1 MLALC
6 FLLLSLATAS
16 YVATLGKYE
25 PTKRADDAARDQ
37 ATNNDSARD
46 DSLWVATLG
55 KASEATSPFYNLRNL
70 SPREL
75 RDMLQQNFKIVAIA
89 AAAVLVGATLLT
101 CAMSADSCVR
111 WRLNRNRRVP
121 IGVSHTDD

>member
-25 PTKRADDAARDQ
+25 PAKRTDDVARDQ
-37 ATNNDSARD
+37 APYNDSVRD
-46 DSLWVATLG
+46 ESLWVVTLG
-55 KASEATSPFYNLRNL
+55 KASDATSPFYHLHKL

-75 RDMLQQNFKIVAIA
+75 RDMLQQNFKIVAII
-89 AAAVLVGATLLT
+89 AAAVLVGGALLT

-121 IGVSHTDD
+121 IGVSQTDD

>member
-1 MLALC
+1 MSALW
-6 FLLLSLATAS
+6 FLLISLAAAS

-25 PTKRADDAARDQ
+25 PTKRADVARDQ
-37 ATNNDSARD
+37 PPSNDSARD
-46 DSLWVATLG
+46 DSWPATLEVT
-55 KASEATSPFYNLRNL
+55 APFYDVRKL

-75 RDMLQQNFKIVAIA
+75 RDMLQQNFKIVAII

-101 CAMSADSCVR
+101 CVMSADSCVR

-121 IGVSHTDD
+121 IGVSQTDD